1 MSRLRLLLAW
11 LLMAALP
18 LQGFAA
24 ASMLFCGDESQH
36 THAQAPTVAVSL
48 ADEALPDLHGAGQ
61 HDHAGHQ
68 HAGSQHQHQQL
79 ETKSAHGMPDATH
92 KCSVCAACCNCVA
105 LVGMTHTP
113 VLAPAPQADL
123 AEPFVL
129 INARPSPVPDKPPRA

>member
-24 ASMLFCGDESQH
+24 ASMLFCGNESQH
-36 THAQAPTVAVSL
+36 AHAQALTVGASG
-48 ADEALPDLHGAGQ
+48 ADEAWSGLHGAGQ
-61 HDHAGHQ
+61 HDRAGHQ
-68 HAGSQHQHQQL
+68 HASSKHPQHG
-79 ETKSAHGMPDATH
+79 EKSAHSMPDATH

-105 LVGMTHTP
+105 LVSTAHALA
-113 VLAPAPQADL
+113 LAPAPQADL
-123 AEPFVL
+123 AEPFVH